1 MIEIDKLKCTAD
13 WEMVIEGMRNAMNS
27 WDRSDSFFLPL
38 AKPSIGEN
46 DLELM
51 KKLVNAGPEHSKFMR
66 AITCCMNI
74 TAPLY
79 FWKEFDT
86 YKIGTVSLST
96 STMHKIH
103 AKEFEIDDFSHDHL
117 GPFNMDQLEYIVSV
131 LNANRDVYLRTKSK
145 EDWWEIIQMLPSTYN
160 QKRTIFLNY
169 AVLRNIYFQR
179 RNHKLDE
186 WRELCDKIKELPYS
200 ELITLES
207 KDE

>member
-51 KKLVNAGPEHSKFMR
+51 KKLVKAGPEHSKFMR

-79 FWKEFDT
+79 WWKEFDT
-86 YKIGTVSLST
+86 YKVSTVSLST

-103 AKEFEIDDFSHDHL
+103 AKEFEIDDFSHEHL
-117 GPFNMDQLEYIVSV
+117 GPFNKDQLEYIVSV
-131 LNANRDVYLRTKSK
+131 LNANRDVYLRTKLK

-186 WRELCDKIKELPYS
+186 WREFCEKIKELPYS
-200 ELITLES
+200 ELIILES